1 MLEYRMVNSK
11 ILQRVDEEDLP
22 RLNEEDLPRLD
33 ENMNHVIPKGNNKL
47 GT

>member
-11 ILQRVDEEDLP
+11 ILQRVD
-22 RLNEEDLPRLD
+22 EEDLPRLD